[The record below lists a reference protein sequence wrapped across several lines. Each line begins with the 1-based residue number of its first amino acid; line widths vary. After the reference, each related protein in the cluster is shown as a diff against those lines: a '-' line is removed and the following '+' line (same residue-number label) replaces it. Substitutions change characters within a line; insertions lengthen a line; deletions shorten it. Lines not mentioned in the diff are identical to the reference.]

1 MTVLTPPY
9 ESLPLLPATQVLP
22 ATLSSGVKRHAV
34 FLVPFLDRWLVFA
47 PLHRLA
53 ALVNEPAARALRS
66 GQGLRGRDPL
76 SELVDRLRR
85 PPASVPRPPDGEVC
99 PSFLGIMPTR
109 GCNLACVYCSFGGPS
124 ADKVDMEPTIAVAAV
139 DWMAERL
146 VRAGRRDFQVHFFGG
161 EPFTSPDV
169 VDVVVHRVRRQAA
182 RYDLI
187 PYLAASTNGV
197 FSESRTEF
205 VGDYFDG
212 VVLSLDGPPEFH
224 DRHRPGFQGRP
235 SFEAVARTATQ
246 LGRGPVDLCLR
257 ACITDDSVDEMEAI
271 TRWMIESFRPAVVSL
286 ESLTPSAL
294 AVRAGLEVPDPYR
307 FAIHC
312 VGAYRLAA
320 RMGVRAVY
328 CAAETE
334 RPRLS
339 FCPVGTDAVIVSP
352 EGRLSAC
359 YLLPEDW
366 RARGLDMDVGRVA
379 ADSHVSIDTL
389 ALNRV
394 RTVPLGKPRCERCFC
409 QWTCAGGCHVNQ
421 TPPGC
426 SGRYTAFCIQT
437 RLVTA
442 CLLLR
447 DLGGEDLADELL
459 ADRRAMERLS
469 EHAWDPVDI
478 AATGACGGVEDRA
491 EAAEPSLSYGGA
503 SERPRSTIAENL
515 ALLG

>member
-1 MTVLTPPY
+1 MLAPHRESPP
-9 ESLPLLPATQVLP
+9 PLPAPRVDT
-22 ATLSSGVKRHAV
+22 ATPSPGVKRHAV
-34 FLVPFLDRWLVFA
+34 FLVPLLDRWLVFA
-47 PLHRLA
+47 PLLRLA

-66 GQGLRGRDPL
+66 GEGLRGPGLL

-85 PPASVPRPPDGEVC
+85 PPASVPRPLDGEVC

-109 GCNLACVYCSFGGPS
+109 GCNLACVYCNFGGPS
-124 ADKVDMEPTIAVAAV
+124 ADKVDMEPKVAVAAV

-146 VRAGRRDFQVHFFGG
+146 VRASRRDFQVHFFGG
-161 EPFTSPDV
+161 EPFISPDV
-169 VDVVVHRVRRQAA
+169 VDIVVHRVRQQAA
-182 RYDLI
+182 RHDLV
-187 PYLAASTNGV
+187 PYLGASTNGV
-197 FSESRTEF
+197 FSESRAQF
-205 VGDYFDG
+205 IGDYFDR

-224 DRHRPGFQGRP
+224 DRHRPALQGRP
-235 SFEAVARTATQ
+235 SFEVVSRTAKQ
-246 LGRGPVDLCLR
+246 LGRMPVDLCLR
-257 ACITDDSVDEMEAI
+257 ACITDDSVGEVEGI
-271 TRWMIESFRPAVVSL
+271 TRWMIESFRPAAVSL
-286 ESLTPSAL
+286 ESLTPGVL
-294 AVRAGLEVPDPYR
+294 AARAGLEVPDPYR

-312 VGAYRLAA
+312 IGAYRLAA

-339 FCPVGTDAVIVSP
+339 FCPVGTDALIVSP

-366 RARGLDMDVGRVA
+366 RARGLDMDVGRVD
-379 ADSHVSIDTL
+379 ADGRVSIDAVALDRARTL
-389 ALNRV
+389 
-394 RTVPLGKPRCERCFC
+394 PLGKPRCERCFC

-426 SGRYTAFCIQT
+426 SDRYTAFCIQT

-459 ADRRAMERLS
+459 GDRRAMERVG

-478 AATGACGGVEDRA
+478 GTTEAWGGIEDRV
-491 EAAEPSLSYGGA
+491 AAARPSLPYGGA
-503 SERPRSTIAENL
+503 SERPRSTIAEGL
-515 ALLG
+515 AWLG